1 MIGVISDSMLKGVK
15 MILILNVLLLVIFLL
30 GTLLIY
36 LSAFPPDLPEV
47 QAGLVFVL
55 VVLWMALS
63 GLGFWCGW
71 SLADN
76 VIYEE
81 EEIFDRRPIEEVI

>member
-1 MIGVISDSMLKGVK
+1 
-15 MILILNVLLLVIFLL
+15 MILMLNALLLVIFFL
-30 GTLLIY
+30 GTLLIFF
-36 LSAFPPDLPEV
+36 SAFPPDLPEV
-47 QAGLVFVL
+47 EAALVFVL

-81 EEIFDRRPIEEVI
+81 EEIFNKKPIEEVI

>member
-1 MIGVISDSMLKGVK
+1 
-15 MILILNVLLLVIFLL
+15 MILIMNVLLLVIFPL
-30 GTLLIY
+30 GTLLIL
-36 LSAFPPDLPEV
+36 LSASPPDIR
-47 QAGLVFVL
+47 AALVSVL
-55 VVLWMALS
+55 VVLWMAVS

-81 EEIFDRRPIEEVI
+81 EEIFDKKPIEEVI

>member
-1 MIGVISDSMLKGVK
+1 MLKGVK

-55 VVLWMALS
+55 VVLWMAVS

-71 SLADN
+71 SLADT

-81 EEIFDRRPIEEVI
+81 EEIFDKKPIEEVI

>member
-1 MIGVISDSMLKGVK
+1 
-15 MILILNVLLLVIFLL
+15 MILMLNVLLHVIFLL
-30 GTLLIY
+30 GTLLIF
-36 LSAFPPDLPEV
+36 LSASPPDLPEV
-47 QAGLVFVL
+47 QAALVFVL
-55 VVLWMALS
+55 VVLWMAVS

-81 EEIFDRRPIEEVI
+81 EEIFVKKPIEEVI

>member
-1 MIGVISDSMLKGVK
+1 
-15 MILILNVLLLVIFLL
+15 MILMLNVLLLVIFF
-30 GTLLIY
+30 LI
-36 LSAFPPDLPEV
+36 PDDRDLPEV
-47 QAGLVFVL
+47 EAALVFVL

-81 EEIFDRRPIEEVI
+81 EEIFVKKPIEEVI

>member
-1 MIGVISDSMLKGVK
+1 
-15 MILILNVLLLVIFLL
+15 MILMLNVLLLVIFFH
-30 GTLLIY
+30 TLLIFF
-36 LSAFPPDLPEV
+36 SAFPPDSPEV
-47 QAGLVFVL
+47 EAGLVFVL

-81 EEIFDRRPIEEVI
+81 EEVFERRPIEEVI